1 MNIKKGLNEK
11 IVRSISEQKKEPSWM
26 LELRLKALKTF
37 EEFPVQKWGA
47 DLSGLNF
54 ENLRYYLKP
63 VEKKVSSWEDVPEE
77 ITNTFE
83 KLGIPQ
89 HEREFFAGVG
99 AQYESE
105 MVYHKLKEEWSKQG
119 IIFLDTDSALEK
131 HPKIFKKYFGTVV
144 PYKDNKFAAL
154 NTAAWSGGSF
164 IYVPKNVK
172 ITMPLQTYFRIEAEQ
187 LGQFERT
194 LIIVDEGAE
203 LHYLEGCTAP
213 WYSTSS
219 LHCGVVEII
228 AKKNS
233 RIRYSTIQ
241 NWSKNIYNL
250 VTKRAIAYQDAIVE
264 WIFGSLGSK
273 VTMEYPCVILKEP
286 GAKAEIISMSTATT
300 KEQVQDS
307 GGKAIHLASNTSSR
321 IISKSICNN
330 GGTANY
336 RGMVKIVDGAK
347 NCKSFTQ
354 CDSLMLDK
362 NSRADAY
369 PYIDVNEKN
378 VSVAHEAK
386 VSKIEDEKIFYLKS
400 RGLSQEQAE
409 AAIINGFI
417 EPFVKELPPEYA
429 IEIERLMELV

>member
-105 MVYHKLKEEWSKQG
+105 MVYHKLKEEWSKQA